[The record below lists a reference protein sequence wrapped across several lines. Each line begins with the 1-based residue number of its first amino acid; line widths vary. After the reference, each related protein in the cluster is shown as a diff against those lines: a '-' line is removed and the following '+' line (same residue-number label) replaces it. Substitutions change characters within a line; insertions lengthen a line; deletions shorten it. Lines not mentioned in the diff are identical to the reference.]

1 MKLSG
6 NITDAKGIGGAIN
19 RKASF
24 SGTIQRASG
33 GGGGGTD
40 EVEWVTYG
48 TTTSAEI
55 EAAYQAGK
63 IVCCEKD
70 GYVYTLVWRDSA
82 THHVFSLLYNRTRYS
97 LICTSDTWSTSSV
110 LLASAASL
118 PAASSATP
126 QDLGTAAAG
135 SSTDYARAD
144 HVHKK
149 PSAADIGAIPAPAAP
164 SQSDLLIY
172 NGHDWTAGAAPVEI
186 FWCTYGG
193 TVASEISAALYA
205 GLLPAVVKDGV
216 VYIYAYTDTY
226 GDYYFGS
233 TALKSLASQYC
244 ICSTG
249 SVWNKSTVTLA
260 QASDIPSAAT
270 AAPSDLAASAAVGSS
285 SKYAKE
291 DHVHKKPSAADVGAI
306 PAPSSPSS
314 GQFLVYN
321 GSAWVAQ
328 TLSAWQASSY

>member
-19 RKASF
+19 RKTSF

-33 GGGGGTD
+33 GGGGGTY

-63 IVCCEKD
+63 VVCCKKN

-82 THHVFSLLYNRTRYS
+82 THHVFTLIYNRTRYS
-97 LICTSDTWSTSSV
+97 LSCTSDTWAESSV
-110 LLASAASL
+110 LFASAASL

-126 QDLGTAAAG
+126 QDLGAAAAG

-149 PSAADIGAIPAPAAP
+149 PTA
-164 SQSDLLIY
+164 SDLGI
-172 NGHDWTAGAAPVEI
+172 
-186 FWCTYGG
+186 
-193 TVASEISAALYA
+193 TV
-205 GLLPAVVKDGV
+205 
-216 VYIYAYTDTY
+216 
-226 GDYYFGS
+226 
-233 TALKSLASQYC
+233 
-244 ICSTG
+244 
-249 SVWNKSTVTLA
+249 
-260 QASDIPSAAT
+260 PSAAT

-285 SKYAKE
+285 TKYAKE

-328 TLSAWQASSY
+328 TLATWQGGNY